1 MSHVGDTGGIEAFQ
15 AKVCQAGTGTE
26 HLTHIGYRA
35 GLQVFQ
41 ALHLRQVAHT
51 IEPAARVGGNRMHRG
66 AVDHHL
72 SHFQLTGKPC
82 GVTAVIIRQ
91 VDVARF
97 LRLLAIGIERQRAV
111 LEDNVEI
118 EGHVA
123 WIARAAVGA
132 GILLVGV
139 VGGERCASAAH
150 QTVTVVEHTR
160 GFGHAGCRPC

>member
-1 MSHVGDTGGIEAFQ
+1 MQ
-15 AKVCQAGTGTE
+15 AEVCQAGTVTE

-111 LEDNVEI
+111 LEDGVEL

-123 WIARAAVGA
+123 WIARAVGA

-139 VGGERCASAAH
+139 VGGERRACAAH
-150 QTVTVVEHTR
+150 QTVTAVEHTR